1 MRDSGDADAAK
12 CTQPFRVLLIFS
24 LLLLSFARLDLTVVV
39 VVASCKPG
47 EDGCPN
53 VAPLLGSLCKLACRA
68 STEPPLAPTASKQS
82 KLEMDPSSVPNTIH
96 VPSIFFWVPI
106 SHIFPP
112 FPIFPNNKNLFLKVP
127 LWNSHFEKIDRL
139 LAENFIKNSW
149 SCSFGFGC
157 ECITRCLFHCPT
169 SAISSGVER
178 SRKRARSCVS

>member
-96 VPSIFFWVPI
+96 VPSIFFLGTHFPFLLTI
-106 SHIFPP
+106 KIF
-112 FPIFPNNKNLFLKVP
+112 FLKVQ
-127 LWNSHFEKIDRL
+127 LWNSHFKKIDRL
-139 LAENFIKNSW
+139 LAENFINNSW